1 MQQLADY
8 VIEHH
13 WPQLQQE
20 ADKYILW
27 FRDVVTRTAEM
38 IASWQTVGFAHGVM
52 NTDNMSIL
60 GLTMDYGPYG
70 FLDDFQPGFICNH
83 SDYQGRYSF
92 DNQPA
97 VGLWNLQRL
106 AQSLSPFISADAL
119 NAALDDYQPALLTTY
134 GRRMRDKL
142 GFYTQQTG
150 DNTLLDGL
158 FSLMERE
165 GVTTLVPSGC

>member
-1 MQQLADY
+1 
-8 VIEHH
+8 
-13 WPQLQQE
+13 
-20 ADKYILW
+20 
-27 FRDVVTRTAEM
+27 
-38 IASWQTVGFAHGVM
+38 M

-83 SDYQGRYSF
+83 SDYRGRYSF

-119 NAALDDYQPALLTTY
+119 NAALDDYQHALLTTY

-165 GVTTLVPSGC
+165 GVTTPVPSGC